1 MVGLRRTLTMLAL
14 ATAFVSR
21 VAVAQHGSSVSLS
34 HTVTVTVPPRVK
46 VQLAP
51 VPPSAERT
59 ARAVSGQSTDGLSLS
74 IEATQAWTLSI
85 GSVGRASK
93 HQWSVDRESGFS
105 ALTRSDATVASGGL
119 APIPATTTVFLRRSA
134 GGGSVTPEN
143 GSSDSDAVLLT
154 VVAP

>member
-14 ATAFVSR
+14 GSAIASR
-21 VAVAQHGSSVSLS
+21 GAAAQHGSSVSLT
-34 HTVTVTVPPRVK
+34 HAVTVTVPPRVK

-51 VPPSAERT
+51 VAPSVERT
-59 ARAVSGQSTDGLSLS
+59 ARAVSGQSTEGLSLS
-74 IEATQAWTLSI
+74 IDATQSWTLSI
-85 GSVGRASK
+85 GSAGRPSK

-119 APIPATTTVFLRRSA
+119 SPTPAIATVFLRRA
-134 GGGSVTPEN
+134 AVGGLVPREN